1 MKNLFKTM
9 QVTLASLALVLAVN
23 LSAQAQHLAVNDLI
37 ELRSQSLPEVQ
48 AALEKKGWVY
58 RGECGG
64 EEETQRYC
72 FKIGDGG
79 EDLAAVLYVIKT
91 GNEQSL
97 EYTVYRTSLISKIQN
112 NIRAGALKLLRQNPI
127 SQDVNLRI
135 YQKGEHVLVARGGIS
150 KKYYSLQVHKKPAY
164 ERMQASR

>member
-1 MKNLFKTM
+1 MEHFFKTTK
-9 QVTLASLALVLAVN
+9 TLLATLALVMAVAF
-23 LSAQAQHLAVNDLI
+23 SAQAQHLPVNELI
-37 ELRSQSLPEVQ
+37 ALRGQSLTEVQ

-79 EDLAAVLYVIKT
+79 EDLAAVLYLIKT
-91 GNEQSL
+91 GDEQSL

-112 NIRAGALKLLRQNPI
+112 NIRAGAMKLLRQNPI
-127 SQDVNLRI
+127 SKDVNLRV
-135 YQKGEHVLVARGGIS
+135 YQKDENVLVARGGVS

-164 ERMQASR
+164 ERLQASL